1 MKFLSQFFVYLIK
14 NLQGQNQGIMKL
26 IISIS
31 ILIFKYGKRS
41 RMSLTYKIGAGIVR
55 LLGFKKCF

>member
-1 MKFLSQFFVYLIK
+1 MYLIK
-14 NLQGQNQGIMKL
+14 NSQGQNQGIMKL

-41 RMSLTYKIGAGIVR
+41 QMSLEYKIGAGVVR
-55 LLGFKKCF
+55 LLGFKKFF